1 MITIAVAGCG
11 YWGPNLVRNFN
22 ALPEADMKVVCD
34 LDSSRLAYM
43 RNLYPEIQPVAAFN
57 EVVNDISIDAVV
69 IATPPPLHFAMA
81 RKSICSGKH
90 VLVEKPM
97 ALSVGE
103 CTELIELAHKHGV
116 TLMVSHTY
124 IYTPAVREIRS
135 ILASGEIGTIFTSCS
150 RRLNYGPFLKDVNV
164 LWDLAPHDI
173 SILLFVLNEAP
184 LSVNCQGKA
193 TVTPQIEDLAYL
205 TLTFDQGG
213 FSHIQN
219 SWIEPS
225 KVREMTFFGSK
236 GTLIYNDVE
245 PAEKIK
251 IVHARAKNPFRKNAA
266 SESSSSSDC
275 VTRHSTNLNHIEPLK
290 VECQHFL
297 ECIMSGNPPDTGGV
311 EGLQVIQVL
320 EAASAS
326 LKKGGGP
333 AKVYHYDQD
342 IEKASRK
349 VKCL

>member
-34 LDSSRLAYM
+34 LDPNRLASM
-43 RNLYPEIQPVAAFN
+43 GNLYPEIQTVASFD
-57 EVVNDISIDAVV
+57 EVVRDRSIDAVV

-81 RKSICSGKH
+81 KKSMCSGKH

-97 ALSVGE
+97 ALSVSE
-103 CTELIELAHKHGV
+103 CTELIELSHEHGV

-124 IYTPAVREIRS
+124 VYTPAVRAIRN
-135 ILASGEIGTIFTSCS
+135 ILTSGEIGTVFNSCS

-184 LSVNCQGKA
+184 LAVNCQGKA
-193 TVTPQIEDLAYL
+193 TVTPQVEDLTYM
-205 TLTFDQGG
+205 TLTFNQGG

-219 SWIEPS
+219 SWIEPA
-225 KVREMTFFGSK
+225 KVREMKFFGSE
-236 GTLIYNDVE
+236 GTLVYNDLE
-245 PAEKIK
+245 PTEKIK
-251 IVHARAKNPFRKNAA
+251 IVAARAENHSPHNNVC
-266 SESSSSSDC
+266 ESLTVSDSGA
-275 VTRHSTNLNHIEPLK
+275 RHSFNLNHIEPLK

-297 ECIMSGNPPDTGGV
+297 ECIMSAKPPDTGGV

-326 LKKGGGP
+326 LKKGGAP
-333 AKVYHYDQD
+333 EKVYHYDQD
-342 IEKASRK
+342 FENARRK
-349 VKCL
+349 VRCL